1 MAKKVRIGDKLVEKG
16 YITEEQLK
24 WALSEQKN
32 SGKRLGEFLVQEGLI
47 DSNLLISV
55 LKELLDIESIFLVRD
70 RNRHFSYK
78 NGSRKYMQKIYC
90 ISI

>member
-24 WALSEQKN
+24 WALSEQKQW
-32 SGKRLGEFLVQEGLI
+32 KRLGEFLVQEGLI

-55 LKELLDIESIFLVRD
+55 LKELLDIESIFLEGTEID
-70 RNRHFSYK
+70 TLATKWFQKIYA
-78 NGSRKYMQKIYC
+78 KIYC